1 MFDARSLLEQIVNGA
16 NRGSAPGQQSGGGGI
31 GDILGDLM
39 RNAGGQGG
47 PARNAT
53 PGAQADAPQG
63 GGGLSDILGDLLGGG
78 NRPAGA
84 PAGGQ
89 AGGNPL
95 EDLLRNLTQGQGQPQ
110 SRNVAPGA
118 QPAGGADGGG
128 GLADILGKLQQNLGS
143 GQGGGSITEILGNI
157 LSQATQGAKEGAG
170 RVSDATGAGTA
181 ARDALN
187 RTTGRTPEDLM
198 AQLKELIANNRLGA
212 GAAAGTLGGLVLG
225 TQTGRGLAMSAAKIG
240 ALALIGGLAY
250 KAYQNYQAGRP
261 LITGAHPA
269 EVAPQG
275 SGFEPQALT
284 NQSATT
290 YIRAMIAAANADG
303 RIDEAEKQ
311 KIFGAL
317 KQGGLEAEAE
327 AFLQH
332 ELSMPA
338 SVDELAAA
346 VGSAEE
352 AAQVYTAARI
362 AIEPDT
368 AGENAF
374 LTALASRLGIDRDL
388 AAFIDNEARTTS
400 A

>member
-16 NRGSAPGQQSGGGGI
+16 NRGSAPAQQSGGGGI

-47 PARNAT
+47 PARNPA

-78 NRPAGA
+78 NRQPGA
-84 PAGGQ
+84 PAGQ

-118 QPAGGADGGG
+118 QPAPGDSDGG
-128 GLADILGKLQQNLGS
+128 GLADILGKLQQNLGG

-170 RVSDATGAGTA
+170 RINDATGAGTA

-198 AQLKELIANNRLGA
+198 AQLKELIANNKLGA

-225 TQTGRGLAMSAAKIG
+225 TQTGRDLAMSAAKIG

-374 LTALASRLGIDRDL
+374 LAALANRLGIDRDL

>member
-16 NRGSAPGQQSGGGGI
+16 NRGSNTAGGGSGGL

-39 RNAGGQGG
+39 RNTGGQGG
-47 PARNAT
+47 AANAS
-53 PGAQADAPQG
+53 PGAAAGGGGLGDILGDLLGGGRGAGAGPGGAPASGGNALEDILRNLVPGQTRGVSPGANAAPGSEG
-63 GGGLSDILGDLLGGG
+63 GGGLSDILGKLQQSLGGQ
-78 NRPAGA
+78 
-84 PAGGQ
+84 GG
-89 AGGNPL
+89 
-95 EDLLRNLTQGQGQPQ
+95 
-110 SRNVAPGA
+110 S
-118 QPAGGADGGG
+118 GGG
-128 GLADILGKLQQNLGS
+128 GIADVLGQ
-143 GQGGGSITEILGNI
+143 I

-170 RVSDATGAGTA
+170 RVSDATGAREA
-181 ARDALN
+181 FN
-187 RTTGRTPEDLM
+187 RTTGQTPEDLM
-198 AQLKELIANNRLGA
+198 AKLKELIANNQLGA
-212 GAAAGTLGGLVLG
+212 GAALGGLGGLVLG

-269 EVAPQG
+269 EAAPQG
-275 SGFEPQALT
+275 TGFEPQALT

-303 RIDEAEKQ
+303 RIDESEKQ
-311 KIFGAL
+311 RIFGAL

-327 AFLQH
+327 AFLQQ
-332 ELSMPA
+332 ELRQPA
-338 SVDELAAA
+338 TIDELAAS
-346 VGSAEE
+346 VGSPEE

-374 LTALASRLGIDRDL
+374 LSALANRLGIDQQL
-388 AAFIDNEARTTS
+388 ASFIDNEARTT
-400 A
+400 AA